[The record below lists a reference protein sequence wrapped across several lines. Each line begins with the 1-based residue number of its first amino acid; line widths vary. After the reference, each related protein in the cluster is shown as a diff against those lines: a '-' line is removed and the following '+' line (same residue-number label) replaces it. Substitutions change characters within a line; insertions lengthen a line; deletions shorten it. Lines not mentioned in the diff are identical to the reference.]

1 MSSETSHSSR
11 AVEQQNDD
19 IKQQKSKRRIKV
31 GQRVLHVIIPED
43 VFNHAKAQAFLS
55 GVPWRDFV
63 TETLR
68 GCEQVESSL
77 VEPKS

>member
-1 MSSETSHSSR
+1 MNSETSCSSR

-19 IKQQKSKRRIKV
+19 IAQQKPKRRIKV
-31 GQRVLHVIIPED
+31 GQRVLHVIVPED

-55 GVPWRDFV
+55 GIPWRDFV

-68 GCEQVESSL
+68 RCEQVEFSL